1 MSALRHV
8 TIAGLLLAA
17 GLPSTASLG
26 SVVVSH
32 GVSKLRVVPSSDD
45 VPLGDYSWG
54 SVPSELAGK
63 FESAEMKVTYGL
75 NSATAHFHFLGTAN
89 KEGEHFHSEF
99 YELRDD
105 SYTNRIFRYGIR
117 RCYYFTCDV
126 LKKLR
131 RILSFES
138 GTRSHRAILCA
149 KNTSTRS
156 HPQLTL
162 YLEADREVNK
172 RNDQLNMPVDLI
184 FKANQKTTGAS
195 APPRGPHESD
205 DGPMPVDLIFK
216 ANQKTTGASAPPRGP
231 HESDDGPPTKSVETS
246 ADRCKSMKDGNY
258 LSLFALLNLET
269 AQDGRQRAMLTSHDR
284 NERFS
289 TLSNVLVTPA
299 DDFSTTGCCQL
310 GNTRIF
316 ICPTGD
322 DDDHLLLRVP
332 GVELELVYADVDAL

>member
-205 DGPMPVDLIFK
+205 D
-216 ANQKTTGASAPPRGP
+216 
-231 HESDDGPPTKSVETS
+231 VETS